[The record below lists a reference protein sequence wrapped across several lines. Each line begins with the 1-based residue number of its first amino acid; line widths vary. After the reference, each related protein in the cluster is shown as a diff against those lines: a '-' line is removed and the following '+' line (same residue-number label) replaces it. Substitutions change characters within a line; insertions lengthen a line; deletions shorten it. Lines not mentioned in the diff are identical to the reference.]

1 MLRKMYLRF
10 VARSATA
17 RRVQIAVRGP
27 PVVQNVTVQYLRAP
41 LGAGPC
47 HAHFEHF
54 AGVALGQCIVVAEHP
69 DPLFYCVYTA
79 VVEDHGEIAVQG
91 YGSQSPDGSTFL
103 ITAAADEYAGLGG
116 SLTSTPLNEENT
128 KYLYEFEFF

>member
-1 MLRKMYLRF
+1 MLYLD
-10 VARSATA
+10 ASEGSSAYDLDA
-17 RRVQIAVRGP
+17 HCEVSPCVG
-27 PVVQNVTVQYLRAP
+27 TVIVFKNKLYYD
-41 LGAGPC
+41 
-47 HAHFEHF
+47 AHFEHF

-69 DPLFYCVYTA
+69 DPLFYCVYTS